1 MGYRSLARKKS
12 NLRRAGGWQV
22 QTLDLLILFILVFYL
37 NKLVEKNLTFFE
49 TFSRFSCIYNR
60 RKFTKNILK
69 IKINFGIRIICI
81 IFASLN
87 QNN

>member
-37 NKLVEKNLTFFE
+37 NKLTEKRSHFFE
-49 TFSRFSCIYNR
+49 IFSQFSCIYNR
-60 RKFTKNILK
+60 IKFTKNILK

>member
-37 NKLVEKNLTFFE
+37 NKLTEKNLTFLKHFLSFLVYIIE
-49 TFSRFSCIYNR
+49 ERLQKIF
-60 RKFTKNILK
+60 RKLK
-69 IKINFGIRIICI
+69 
-81 IFASLN
+81 
-87 QNN
+87 

>member
-37 NKLVEKNLTFFE
+37 NKLTEKNLTFFE
-49 TFSRFSCIYNR
+49 TFSQFSCIYNR
-60 RKFTKNILK
+60 RKFIKMFQKLK
-69 IKINFGIRIICI
+69 
-81 IFASLN
+81 
-87 QNN
+87 

>member
-37 NKLVEKNLTFFE
+37 NKLTEK
-49 TFSRFSCIYNR
+49 I
-60 RKFTKNILK
+60 
-69 IKINFGIRIICI
+69 
-81 IFASLN
+81 SLF
-87 QNN
+87 